1 MTPQTS
7 RLAYGAIIA
16 AAVLWG
22 GSIVAQ
28 KLALSGFSAVEASVL
43 RDIGGL
49 AILLTTWWW
58 QEGTLAKL
66 TKADVRM
73 LGLLGLGVLGNHL
86 LILMG
91 LKYVSGAVGGVIIG
105 SSPVVTALL
114 SAVLIHDVP
123 LRAVWAGGLLSFAGV
138 GLVSV
143 AGFQAAGDQ
152 PLLGSLL
159 VFLGVVSWAL
169 YSIGSRQLMERH
181 SALTVNWTTLLV
193 ATVLQIPLLWTDRKM
208 LDAGLGSVTP
218 ADWMALGYLVLFATA
233 IAQQAWLYGVK
244 GIGPSRASVLGNLTP
259 VAAVVL
265 SAVLLKEPVG
275 TSEILGIALILGGG
289 VVVTA
294 AATIAGI
301 ASTKATPTT
310 SSPPSPSSPPRSRSS
325 RSLPPEAGGRI
336 DACSC
341 VVMTAPARS
350 QDVCPPAE
358 ATARSPSWWPRRLR
372 ARARAGGRPGPSRTA
387 WGRRSRA

>member
-49 AILLTTWWW
+49 AILLTTWWAERHLG
-58 QEGTLAKL
+58 QADQGGYAYVGTARARRVGQPP
-66 TKADVRM
+66 T
-73 LGLLGLGVLGNHL
+73 
-86 LILMG
+86 ILMG
-91 LKYVSGAVGGVIIG
+91 LDYVSGAVGGVIIG

-114 SAVLIHDVP
+114 SALLIHDVP

-233 IAQQAWLYGVK
+233 IAQQAWLFGVK

-275 TSEILGIALILGGG
+275 TSEILGIVLILAG
-289 VVVTA
+289 VWVVDRQT
-294 AATIAGI
+294 
-301 ASTKATPTT
+301 SRLTT
-310 SSPPSPSSPPRSRSS
+310 
-325 RSLPPEAGGRI
+325 
-336 DACSC
+336 
-341 VVMTAPARS
+341 
-350 QDVCPPAE
+350 
-358 ATARSPSWWPRRLR
+358 
-372 ARARAGGRPGPSRTA
+372 
-387 WGRRSRA
+387 

>member
-1 MTPQTS
+1 MTLQAS

-49 AILLTTWWW
+49 AILLSTWWW

-66 TKADVRM
+66 TMADVRM

-114 SAVLIHDVP
+114 SAMMIQDVP
-123 LRAVWAGGLLSFAGV
+123 LRAVWLGGLLSFAGV

-169 YSIGSRQLMERH
+169 YSIGSRKLMERH
-181 SALTVNWTTLLV
+181 SALTVNWATLLV
-193 ATVLQIPLLWTDRKM
+193 ATVLQIPLLWMDRKM
-208 LDAGLGSVTP
+208 LDAGLGSVSP

-244 GIGPSRASVLGNLTP
+244 GIGPSRASVFGNLTP
-259 VAAVVL
+259 VAAIVL
-265 SAVLLKEPVG
+265 SAVLLNESVG
-275 TSEILGIALILGGG
+275 ISEVLGIALILAG
-289 VVVTA
+289 VWVVDRQ
-294 AATIAGI
+294 
-301 ASTKATPTT
+301 T
-310 SSPPSPSSPPRSRSS
+310 S
-325 RSLPPEAGGRI
+325 
-336 DACSC
+336 
-341 VVMTAPARS
+341 
-350 QDVCPPAE
+350 
-358 ATARSPSWWPRRLR
+358 RL
-372 ARARAGGRPGPSRTA
+372 
-387 WGRRSRA
+387 